1 MQQRAG
7 IPFGLL
13 NFQNNPL
20 FQTAGKS
27 RFLQSNI
34 NQTNQNDLKAVGQK
48 SLENNTKGVA
58 VSDLF
63 KQAKEKPNEFIS
75 SLATDKKENVDSN
88 LR

>member
-34 NQTNQNDLKAVGQK
+34 NQTNQNDLKAVG
-48 SLENNTKGVA
+48 
-58 VSDLF
+58 
-63 KQAKEKPNEFIS
+63 
-75 SLATDKKENVDSN
+75 KKV
-88 LR
+88 

>member
-27 RFLQSNI
+27 RFLQIFKSSE
-34 NQTNQNDLKAVGQK
+34 K
-48 SLENNTKGVA
+48 SLANIFDITSANMIK
-58 VSDLF
+58 
-63 KQAKEKPNEFIS
+63 NIRYS
-75 SLATDKKENVDSN
+75 SFVK
-88 LR
+88 